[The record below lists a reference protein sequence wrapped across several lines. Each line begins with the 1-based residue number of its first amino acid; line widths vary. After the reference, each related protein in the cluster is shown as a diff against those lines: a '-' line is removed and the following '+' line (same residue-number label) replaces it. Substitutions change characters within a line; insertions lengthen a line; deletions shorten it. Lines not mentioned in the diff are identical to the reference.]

1 MSGPRAVIFLLKVK
15 NNRNLLEKA
24 RNYAFL
30 LLKFRLHSEHELYER
45 LKKRKFEE
53 GVIRGVL
60 EFLKDK
66 NFIDDNLFT
75 KTWIESRLKKHFGL
89 RRLKQELR
97 IKGIN
102 KEIIDGQISELKKNY
117 SESEIV
123 VKIAKERLNKLKDI
137 EPHKASMRVYG
148 YLLRRGFPPEI
159 VSEILSQACKHSS

>member
-30 LLKFRLHSEHELYER
+30 LLKFRLRSEHELYER

-53 GVIRGVL
+53 GVIREVL

-66 NFIDDNLFT
+66 NFIDDNLFA
-75 KTWIESRLKKHFGL
+75 KTWIESRLRKPFGL

-102 KEIIDGQISELKKNY
+102 KQIIDSQISEIKKTY

-123 VKIAKERLNKLKDI
+123 GKIAKERLNKLKDI
-137 EPHKASMRVYG
+137 EPHKARMRIYA